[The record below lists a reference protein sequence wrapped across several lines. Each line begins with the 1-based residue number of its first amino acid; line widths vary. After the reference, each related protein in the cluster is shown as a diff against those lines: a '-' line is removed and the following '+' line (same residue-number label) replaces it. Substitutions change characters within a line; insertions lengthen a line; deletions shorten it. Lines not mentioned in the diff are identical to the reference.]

1 MFETL
6 KKYAQAFMLAAVLAF
21 SAGCYFYGHSQGFN
35 ERDTQAKLESF
46 KQQNAWQA
54 ALLEEQND
62 KQAAL
67 TEQGRIYQENL
78 AKNQADTSRTLDD
91 LRKSGNRL
99 RIRVANCEASS
110 STASSG
116 LSTDGYAELS
126 GDAAQVLVSESAR
139 ADEWIKRLQETVR
152 VLQSQTKEVK

>member
-6 KKYAQAFMLAAVLAF
+6 KKYAQAFMLVAVLVF
-21 SAGCYFYGHSQGFN
+21 SAGCYFYGHSQGYS
-35 ERDTQAKLESF
+35 ERDMAAKLESF

-67 TEQGRIYQENL
+67 SEQGRIYQENL
-78 AKNQADTSRTLDD
+78 AKNQADTARTLDD

-99 RIRVANCEASS
+99 RIRVTQCEASKPASAGGPS
-110 STASSG
+110 S
-116 LSTDGYAELS
+116 DGYAELS
-126 GDAAQVLVSESAR
+126 GDAAQVLVSESRR

-152 VLQSQTKEVK
+152 VLQAQPKEVK